1 MLSLNLIANDL
12 REKNKARY
20 FYDRA
25 IKMLLLILIMLV
37 LGGCVLYLI
46 KGNYKYSLNMM
57 SGQQDLLSEHDIN
70 NKLKESVK
78 SYVFMEKLEI
88 NNSPWRDTLSELQTV
103 AGNAIT
109 LTSIK
114 IKAED
119 ETVAIAG
126 ISRAQED
133 LSEFT
138 DYLTNSARYHDVLM
152 SVDFKIYKK
161 NIPFSVAAKQNNA
174 SKNNLWP

>member
-70 NKLKESVK
+70 NKLKE
-78 SYVFMEKLEI
+78 
-88 NNSPWRDTLSELQTV
+88 
-103 AGNAIT
+103 
-109 LTSIK
+109 
-114 IKAED
+114 
-119 ETVAIAG
+119 
-126 ISRAQED
+126 
-133 LSEFT
+133 
-138 DYLTNSARYHDVLM
+138 YHDLIEYTFEKGRTKCPY
-152 SVDFKIYKK
+152 DFKC
-161 NIPFSVAAKQNNA
+161 AKCP
-174 SKNNLWP
+174 KGETCI